1 MQVQLCSSS
10 RLDLRSKWVE
20 EVLFEN
26 KSKMKASWNED
37 TIGIK
42 KIVFYIEPLKNYP
55 QKSVGRL
62 LGKQPEQPSSLAH
75 IPDFC
80 SPKKCALMKI
90 FSLDFQGEKM
100 PH

>member
-1 MQVQLCSSS
+1 M
-10 RLDLRSKWVE
+10 E

-26 KSKMKASWNED
+26 QNEMKVCCNKD

-42 KIVFYIEPLKNYP
+42 ETELYIVPLKNYP